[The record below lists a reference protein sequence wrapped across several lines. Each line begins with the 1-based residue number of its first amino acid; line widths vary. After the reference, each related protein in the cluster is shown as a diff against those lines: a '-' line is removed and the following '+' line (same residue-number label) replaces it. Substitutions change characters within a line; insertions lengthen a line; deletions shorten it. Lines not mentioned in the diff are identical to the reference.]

1 MYFLPNMKKIMKKK
15 NNTSN
20 KIDKKGGDIMLKKIM
35 RVIFGIFGG
44 IIGYNLVHVFSLA
57 SDYKFSWENWN
68 DLFLTTQFLGIVIG
82 TATGFFLIYYI
93 LEKSLDLIMGF
104 EIKLKE
110 ITWKKIIIG
119 IIGLIIGLIFGAIIN
134 FVFSIPKIPR
144 VGMPIQ
150 ILINVTFTYM
160 GFALA
165 VNREK
170 DISKFLFDSSKN
182 GMEYMQNKN
191 SSSDKIL
198 DTSVIIDG
206 RIYDICKTGFIEGKL
221 IIPEFVLEELRHIA
235 DSSDSLKR
243 NRGRRG
249 LDILKQM
256 QNTPKIDVKIVE
268 KDFEEIVEVDSKLV
282 RLAQIIDAKILTN
295 DYNLNKVA
303 ELQGVVVLNINELA
317 NAVKPVVLPG
327 EEMDVKVI
335 KEGKENGQ
343 GVAYLDDG
351 TMIVIDEGVKYMG
364 DNISVLVTSVLQTAA
379 GRMIFAKPKVKE
391 NVM

>member
-1 MYFLPNMKKIMKKK
+1 
-15 NNTSN
+15 
-20 KIDKKGGDIMLKKIM
+20 MLKKIM

-44 IIGYNLVHVFSLA
+44 IIGYNLVYVFSLA
-57 SDYKFSWENWN
+57 SDYKFSWQNWN

-93 LEKSLDLIMGF
+93 LERSLSLIAGF

-165 VNREK
+165 LNREK

-182 GMEYMQNKN
+182 SMEYMQNKN

-206 RIYDICKTGFIEGKL
+206 RIYDICKTDFIEGKL

-235 DSSDSLKR
+235 DSSDALKR

-249 LDILKQM
+249 LDILKKM
-256 QNTPKIDVKIVE
+256 QNTAKIDVKIVE
-268 KDFEEIVEVDSKLV
+268 KDFEEIAEVDSKLV

-303 ELQGVVVLNINELA
+303 DLQGVVVLNINELA

-335 KEGKENGQ
+335 KKGKEDGQ

-351 TMIVIDEGVKYMG
+351 TMIVIEEGVKYMG

-379 GRMIFAKPKVKE
+379 GRMIFAKPKVNE
-391 NVM
+391 NAM